1 MPIYLVDTLS
11 TFRLRYAVEANSASD
26 AMDEVVMN
34 EHERLFE
41 EMSQKHLGL
50 QIIDAQE
57 VTPEQLETLV
67 KQYAS
72 NDNSDELCS
81 YWMGVDKLVHKVNYD
96 ENTTSE

>member
-11 TFRLRYAVEANSASD
+11 TFRLRYAIEANSASD
-26 AMDEVVMN
+26 AMDEVVFN

-50 QIIDAQE
+50 QIIDTQE

-72 NDNSDELCS
+72 DDNSDELCS
-81 YWMGVDKLVHKVNYD
+81 HWMGVDKLVHKVNYD
-96 ENTTSE
+96 EDTTSE